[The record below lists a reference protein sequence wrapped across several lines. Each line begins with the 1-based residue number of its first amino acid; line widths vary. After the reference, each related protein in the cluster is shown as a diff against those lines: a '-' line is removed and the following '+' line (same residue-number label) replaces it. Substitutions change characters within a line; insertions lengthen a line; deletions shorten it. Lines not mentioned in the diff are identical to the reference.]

1 MSELI
6 LKLLNTKFK
15 TRFQSTTRL
24 IINYPEALA
33 YIPNPTLD
41 EFLSFF
47 KVVGSYDRQL
57 DASLVK
63 RLAMRAMRKYPD
75 IKDDSNFLNT
85 MVFYPETIN
94 EVNTHEKFLAD
105 GLFIRTLSR
114 KRLID
119 TDKSLP
125 FLISAIEKPSFRM
138 KFFSARF
145 EPESIKLMGSNTKSR
160 ILNEALR
167 NDPTVIRFINEPSFE
182 QKRFAIGLDIKTLG
196 LIKNQDKSDAK
207 IALSLNPNAFQYIL
221 PENRDINMTEEALT
235 EGNNSFEW
243 LNIENFLSFNFSLE
257 EIELMIKHGS
267 NSLVSLLYLLVL
279 NNKLDLSSDLE
290 ERIKK
295 VLAIKEEN

>member
-6 LKLLNTKFK
+6 LKLLNAKFK

-24 IINYPEALA
+24 IVNYPEALA

-105 GLFIRTLSR
+105 ELFIRTLSR

-182 QKRFAIGLDIKTLG
+182 QKRFAIGHDIKTLG